1 MSTKNQTHCKNYL
14 KMSKNVFIHTYIYL
28 RAVKLLLW
36 STIVVTPSFPHFPE
50 KEGKRGRARRSS
62 SSRKGRKK
70 KFRQLKKKKTRKKKN
85 KCGGVMFMD
94 FLELFS
100 VK

>member
-1 MSTKNQTHCKNYL
+1 MVYDCGD
-14 KMSKNVFIHTYIYL
+14 
-28 RAVKLLLW
+28 ALLPPL
-36 STIVVTPSFPHFPE
+36 PRKGRE
-50 KEGKRGRARRSS
+50 KRESEEETQQQKR
-62 SSRKGRKK
+62 GRKK